1 MVSVGRSP
9 SEADM
14 EGAVGVGVGAGA
26 GASVGAG
33 VAALLSAERVA
44 TCSLGA
50 VLERSRLGGC

>member
-14 EGAVGVGVGAGA
+14 EGAVGVGAG
-26 GASVGAG
+26 VGAG
-33 VAALLSAERVA
+33 VAALPNADRVA